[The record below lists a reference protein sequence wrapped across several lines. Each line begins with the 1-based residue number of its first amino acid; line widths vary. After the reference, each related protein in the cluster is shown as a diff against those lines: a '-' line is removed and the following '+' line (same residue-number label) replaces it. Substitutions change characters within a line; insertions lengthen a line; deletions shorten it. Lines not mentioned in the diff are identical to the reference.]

1 MIEKLGKEQAKQ
13 QEHQKHVFSR
23 LQRQCQNWFPART
36 TKNDAIT
43 TFLRLCLFP
52 RCIFSPLDATYC
64 ARMVQLIHE
73 LRIPNFRWIF
83 MIFTEC
89 IQYFSSTL
97 LCYDRVFTDISYI
110 VASLTE
116 NEASRFGRF
125 LFGMLQTIM
134 RWHSDPE
141 IYEKECGDFPG
152 FVTVVRSGA
161 KNSDGTNK
169 VTCHYYCQ

>member
-1 MIEKLGKEQAKQ
+1 M
-13 QEHQKHVFSR
+13 
-23 LQRQCQNWFPART
+23 
-36 TKNDAIT
+36 
-43 TFLRLCLFP
+43 
-52 RCIFSPLDATYC
+52 
-64 ARMVQLIHE
+64 
-73 LRIPNFRWIF
+73 
-83 MIFTEC
+83 
-89 IQYFSSTL
+89 
-97 LCYDRVFTDISYI
+97 CYDRVFTDISYI

-169 VTCHYYCQ
+169 VSNPHDGTKFATWLEKLFRKKNEFDRE

>member
-1 MIEKLGKEQAKQ
+1 M
-13 QEHQKHVFSR
+13 VF
-23 LQRQCQNWFPART
+23 LAQYC
-36 TKNDAIT
+36 
-43 TFLRLCLFP
+43 
-52 RCIFSPLDATYC
+52 PLKSKKKC
-64 ARMVQLIHE
+64 
-73 LRIPNFRWIF
+73 PNPKSSAEDP
-83 MIFTEC
+83 TLK
-89 IQYFSSTL
+89 YLSSTL

-169 VTCHYYCQ
+169 VTH

>member
-1 MIEKLGKEQAKQ
+1 M
-13 QEHQKHVFSR
+13 
-23 LQRQCQNWFPART
+23 
-36 TKNDAIT
+36 
-43 TFLRLCLFP
+43 
-52 RCIFSPLDATYC
+52 
-64 ARMVQLIHE
+64 
-73 LRIPNFRWIF
+73 
-83 MIFTEC
+83 
-89 IQYFSSTL
+89 FSSTL

-169 VTCHYYCQ
+169 VSNLYDKVMKQRFGICHVVR

>member
-1 MIEKLGKEQAKQ
+1 M
-13 QEHQKHVFSR
+13 
-23 LQRQCQNWFPART
+23 
-36 TKNDAIT
+36 
-43 TFLRLCLFP
+43 
-52 RCIFSPLDATYC
+52 
-64 ARMVQLIHE
+64 
-73 LRIPNFRWIF
+73 
-83 MIFTEC
+83 
-89 IQYFSSTL
+89 FSSTL

-169 VTCHYYCQ
+169 VSNPYDKVIRFGICHVVRKTIPGKNRI